1 MKQLCARSKSARKFA
16 LIILTSLASLLPASA
31 FAAASYY
38 VSKTGADT
46 NPGTEQQPWLTIQH
60 AANVAAPGSTVYVH
74 AGTYPERV
82 NIHVS
87 GNSQDGSITFCNY
100 PGETPI
106 VDGSNLVAPTSDNG
120 MFFISNQS
128 YIVISGFQIQN
139 YGTGNA
145 QVFPMGILVEG
156 ACSYI
161 QLLNNTVRNIY
172 TTAEKQGGGAQGIAA
187 YGTSAATPVNH
198 LTISGN
204 ILYGLRTGS
213 SESMTVNGNVQ
224 YFSITNNI
232 IHDDDNIGI
241 DAIGYERTAP
251 NSNVDRARNG
261 TISGN
266 LVYHIT
272 SAQNPNYNGQLGA
285 DGIYVDGGTEI
296 VIEQN
301 VVYNADI
308 GIEAASEHH
317 NRVSSYVTIR
327 NNLIYGSYIMG
338 VSIGGYNN
346 FVGGTDHCTIVNN
359 TLYLNDSTQ
368 SGSGEFSIN
377 YHTTNNVFENN
388 ILFANAQ
395 GLLIGNTIQT
405 ANGPGVSANYNLY
418 YSTVGNTNSQ
428 WIWNNHTYNG
438 LPAFVRATQNDLN
451 SQFANPDFV
460 DAATNNFHLTS
471 SSPALKKGML
481 LSSSIVGTQDLDGN
495 PRVLNGTIDVG
506 CYEMPQ

>member
-1 MKQLCARSKSARKFA
+1 MKQLCARSQSARKFA
-16 LIILTSLASLLPASA
+16 LTILTSLASLLPASA

-60 AANVAAPGSTVYVH
+60 AANVAPPGSTVYVH
-74 AGTYPERV
+74 AGTYQERV

-87 GNSQDGSITFCNY
+87 GNSQDGYITFCNY

-106 VDGSNLVAPTSDNG
+106 LDGSNLVAPTSDNG
-120 MFFISNQS
+120 MFFISNQN
-128 YIVISGFQIQN
+128 YIVINGFQIQN

-145 QVFPMGILVEG
+145 QVFPMGILVAG

-204 ILYGLRTGS
+204 TLYGLRTGS

-224 YFSITNNI
+224 YFSITNNVV
-232 IHDDDNIGI
+232 HDNDNIGI
-241 DAIGYERTAP
+241 VAIGYERTAP

-261 TISGN
+261 TISQN

-272 SAQNPNYNGQLGA
+272 SAKNPNYNGQLGA

-296 VIEQN
+296 VIVQN
-301 VVYNADI
+301 VVYQTDI

-317 NRVSSYVTIR
+317 DRVSS
-327 NNLIYGSYIMG
+327 
-338 VSIGGYNN
+338 
-346 FVGGTDHCTIVNN
+346 
-359 TLYLNDSTQ
+359 
-368 SGSGEFSIN
+368 
-377 YHTTNNVFENN
+377 
-388 ILFANAQ
+388 
-395 GLLIGNTIQT
+395 
-405 ANGPGVSANYNLY
+405 
-418 YSTVGNTNSQ
+418 
-428 WIWNNHTYNG
+428 
-438 LPAFVRATQNDLN
+438 
-451 SQFANPDFV
+451 
-460 DAATNNFHLTS
+460 
-471 SSPALKKGML
+471 
-481 LSSSIVGTQDLDGN
+481 
-495 PRVLNGTIDVG
+495 
-506 CYEMPQ
+506 